1 MITFIFS
8 YREEARDIIRHSVN
22 ASDDDFVIFSGH
34 GSTGVIHKLLTVLGF
49 MNGESEPPIV
59 FAGSCDHH
67 TNLLPW
73 REIGAQV
80 RSKISS

>member
-1 MITFIFS
+1 M
-8 YREEARDIIRHSVN
+8 N
-22 ASDDDFVIFSGH
+22 ASDDDVVIFAGH
-34 GSTGVIHKLLTVLGF
+34 GSTAAVQKLLSVLGLDR
-49 MNGESEPPIV
+49 GDIEPPIV

-80 RSKISS
+80 SINFIVLIKN